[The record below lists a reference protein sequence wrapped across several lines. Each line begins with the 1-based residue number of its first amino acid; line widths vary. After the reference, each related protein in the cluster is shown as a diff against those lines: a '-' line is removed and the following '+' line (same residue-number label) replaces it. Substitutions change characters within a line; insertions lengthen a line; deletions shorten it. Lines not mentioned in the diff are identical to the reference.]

1 MSGALHGTW
10 RQQAA
15 VQCGASLG
23 RANCSHPFQC
33 PGPWTG
39 VYCVNLMRNSS
50 DSDAS
55 FAPPPGSRG
64 LQGAQGL
71 CRNNLFQADKTTAR
85 GD

>member
-1 MSGALHGTW
+1 
-10 RQQAA
+10 
-15 VQCGASLG
+15 
-23 RANCSHPFQC
+23 
-33 PGPWTG
+33 
-39 VYCVNLMRNSS
+39 MRNSS

-55 FAPPPGSRG
+55 SATPGSRV